1 MKLIFIDL
9 ANVEFIILT
18 HYFCVNFEL
27 CLSEYI
33 FALKDNE
40 PVWGKYSDLSFGG
53 CQSWLFVCGTRG
65 KFAH

>member
-1 MKLIFIDL
+1 
-9 ANVEFIILT
+9 
-18 HYFCVNFEL
+18 VNFEL

-40 PVWGKYSDLSFGG
+40 PVWWKYSDLSFGG
-53 CQSWLFVCGTRG
+53 CLSWLFVCGTRG

>member
-27 CLSEYI
+27 YLSEYI
-33 FALKDNE
+33 GALKDNE
-40 PVWGKYSDLSFGG
+40 PFGG
-53 CQSWLFVCGTRG
+53 SVRIYRFRG
-65 KFAH
+65 CLCW